1 MPAPLN
7 ENEAQQRR
15 AVVIECRQQ
24 GLPLVE
30 AARRLGMKPNTLKE
44 WLNGQ
49 GGVDMVVS
57 AAPLVALGYSVAVP
71 ERRPEDAWAA
81 GSDTFERTLSKAVAK
96 RGRVVKRPK
105 GPVCIF
111 HSTDEH
117 VDDNSTPL
125 RLIEHDVQA
134 AKDLGAVMCH
144 GGDLVNNW
152 PMAGKLA
159 KQWAEQDCPLP
170 DALLRAQHFLAM
182 FDPDVATMGNH
193 EEMNPYLA
201 QLIEGW
207 MPKKTITDYWSVR
220 FDVETPGG
228 RPVRAVLSH
237 KLQKGSS
244 WFHKLHG
251 HIREM
256 LEAEEADLLMDGHVH
271 SDGVLEHTLPER
283 LHASLCVASAGYK
296 VLDKYASRISRGG
309 KLPKLRGRAHWIVFD
324 TQAEYDETFGVAFK
338 SPRQAEAYLNGLQN
352 LRAA

>member
-1 MPAPLN
+1 MPAPLT
-7 ENEAQQRR
+7 RD
-15 AVVIECRQQ
+15 
-24 GLPLVE
+24 E
-30 AARRLGMKPNTLKE
+30 AARRREAVVACHNEGLPLAEGARRLGIKPNAFRE
-44 WLNGQ
+44 WIGQ
-49 GGVDMVVS
+49 EGGVEMVLA
-57 AAPLVALGYSVAVP
+57 AAPLVALGYNVAVP

-81 GSDTFERTLSKAVAK
+81 GTDTFDRTLSKAVAK
-96 RGRVVKRPK
+96 RGRALKRPK
-105 GPVCIF
+105 GPVTIF

-117 VDDNSTPL
+117 VDDNATPL
-125 RLIEHDVQA
+125 RLIEHDIQA
-134 AKDLGAVMCH
+134 AKDLDAIMCH
-144 GGDLVNNW
+144 GGDLLNNW

-170 DALLRAQHFLAM
+170 DALLRAQHFLTI

-201 QLIEGW
+201 QLLEGW
-207 MPKKTITDYWSVR
+207 MPKKTITDYWTVR

-228 RPVRAVLSH
+228 RRVRAALSH

-244 WFHKLHG
+244 WFHKLQG

-256 LEAEEADLLMDGHVH
+256 LESEEVDLLMDGHVH

-283 LHASLCVASAGYK
+283 MHCALAVASAGYK
-296 VLDKYASRISRGG
+296 VLDKYAARISRGG

>member
-1 MPAPLN
+1 MVVLKQGVGDLRRKVVA
-7 ENEAQQRR
+7 ECHQQD
-15 AVVIECRQQ
+15 
-24 GLPLVE
+24 LPMAE
-30 AARRLGMKPNTLKE
+30 AARRLGMSGDTLRE
-44 WLNGQ
+44 WIRSN
-49 GGVDMVVS
+49 GGVDAIV
-57 AAPLVALGYSVAVP
+57 AAKPLTDIGYRADTLEMTP
-71 ERRPEDAWAA
+71 EQAWAA
-81 GSDTFERTLSKAVAK
+81 GTDTFDRVLSKAVAK
-96 RGRVVKRPK
+96 RGRALKRPK
-105 GPVCIF
+105 GPVTIF

-117 VDDNSTPL
+117 VDDNATPL
-125 RLIEHDVQA
+125 RLIEHDIAA
-134 AKDLGAVMCH
+134 AKAMGAVMCH
-144 GGDLVNNW
+144 GGDLLNNW

-170 DALLRAQHFLAM
+170 AALLRAQHFM
-182 FDPDVATMGNH
+182 QIFDPDVATMGNH

-201 QLIEGW
+201 QLLEGW
-207 MPKKTITDYWSVR
+207 MPKKTITDYWTVR

-256 LEAEEADLLMDGHVH
+256 LEAEEVDLLMDGHVH

-283 LHASLCVASAGYK
+283 MHSALAVASAGYK
-296 VLDKYASRISRGG
+296 VLDKYAARISRGG
-309 KLPKLRGRAHWIVFD
+309 KLPKIRGRAHWIVFD